1 MAPMARN
8 GADQGCGQEELES
21 IGRVMVRFSF
31 LEFLLKMWIWG
42 LLNTPPQK
50 GVIATGKMRF
60 NETLELLDALYRHQ
74 EGILS
79 SNIRQLRKLEKKLGR
94 LNDRRNLLVHGIHA
108 HMGEGGKLMV
118 ADTRLKRSL
127 EFIPTVS
134 RFSLKDINQ
143 LADDIAANSDEVRK
157 QVTSAGYISALRGQ
171 EK

>member
-21 IGRVMVRFSF
+21 IGLVMVRFSF

-108 HMGEGGKLMV
+108 HMGEGAKLLV
-118 ADTRLKRSL
+118 ADTRITRRHELS
-127 EFIPTVS
+127 PTMS
-134 RFSLKDINQ
+134 RFGLRDTNQ
-143 LADDIAANSDEVRK
+143 LASDIASEPDEVRK
-157 QVTSAGYISALRGQ
+157 PVTSARYISALRG
-171 EK
+171 

>member
-1 MAPMARN
+1 
-8 GADQGCGQEELES
+8 
-21 IGRVMVRFSF
+21 
-31 LEFLLKMWIWG
+31 
-42 LLNTPPQK
+42 
-50 GVIATGKMRF
+50 
-60 NETLELLDALYRHQ
+60 
-74 EGILS
+74 
-79 SNIRQLRKLEKKLGR
+79 
-94 LNDRRNLLVHGIHA
+94 
-108 HMGEGGKLMV
+108 MV